1 MSGPVSNV
9 MGRSDKCASGFH
21 RTSPWLPSRQR
32 RRHVS
37 YASAQ
42 VNGLIAAYR
51 VAKVDRSQTFTKSA
65 RARAKLTIYQ
75 PLAVERLS
83 YKQRPVIRH
92 WINPTIDCTLG
103 SARVLCHRTDTP
115 AEPLRTSDPR
125 HSPPDSQF
133 HVIYDIATTLKLR
146 RRHFV

>member
-1 MSGPVSNV
+1 MSAV
-9 MGRSDKCASGFH
+9 H
-21 RTSPWLPSRQR
+21 RYQRHAATAPSATQLENLLTRGAE
-32 RRHVS
+32 V
-37 YASAQ
+37 
-42 VNGLIAAYR
+42 VPTNC
-51 VAKVDRSQTFTKSA
+51 DCA

-92 WINPTIDCTLG
+92 RINPTIECTLE
-103 SARVLCHRTDTP
+103 SARVLAIGPTRPPNHSAPYDTQ
-115 AEPLRTSDPR
+115 
-125 HSPPDSQF
+125 PPDSQF

>member
-1 MSGPVSNV
+1 
-9 MGRSDKCASGFH
+9 
-21 RTSPWLPSRQR
+21 
-32 RRHVS
+32 
-37 YASAQ
+37 
-42 VNGLIAAYR
+42 
-51 VAKVDRSQTFTKSA
+51 
-65 RARAKLTIYQ
+65 LTIYQ

-125 HSPPDSQF
+125 HSPP
-133 HVIYDIATTLKLR
+133 
-146 RRHFV
+146 